1 MDAAHHVDIK
11 AHLRKYYIVFAAL
24 AVGTIL
30 TVAASQIDA
39 TPTQHV
45 LIALFIAICK
55 ASLVGA
61 YFMHLIS
68 ERKALFSI
76 LILTVV
82 LFGVLMSLP
91 TMTHDE
97 MAGHPQIQMHL
108 TAAPLT
114 GEAAHGGTAT
124 GGAHGAAATD
134 GAHGGGH

>member
-24 AVGTIL
+24 ALGTIM
-30 TVAASQIDA
+30 TVAASQINA

-68 ERKALFSI
+68 ERKTLFSI

-82 LFGVLMSLP
+82 FFAVLMALP
-91 TMTHDE
+91 NMTHNE
-97 MAGHPQIQMHL
+97 MASHPQIQMHL
-108 TAAPLT
+108 TSLPAA
-114 GEAAHGGTAT
+114 GDADHAGT
-124 GGAHGAAATD
+124 ATD
-134 GAHGGGH
+134 GAHGGTPTDGGQTGGH

>member
-24 AVGTIL
+24 ALGTIL
-30 TVAASQIDA
+30 TVAASQINA

-45 LIALFIAICK
+45 LIALFIAVCK

-82 LFGVLMSLP
+82 FFAVLMALP
-91 TMTHDE
+91 NMTHNE
-97 MAGHPQIQMHL
+97 MAAHPQIQMHL
-108 TAAPLT
+108 TTLPET
-114 GEAAHGGTAT
+114 GDAGHGG
-124 GGAHGAAATD
+124 AATD